1 MKEKLTVLM
10 VSFFGKSGGAQQ
22 TAQLANVL
30 SKGHMMTAIMPKYDD
45 AHFDESVDLI
55 KVSAPRGY
63 LKTMLKTIDLP
74 FFMNLVRKIDHIH
87 PDVIH
92 MTSRHPWSPL
102 LLFFLRRKYPVVTTI
117 HDPEPNIG
125 GRVRSVQRLSNRMLI
140 ILSNKIIVFGE
151 KLKEDLIRNGVPEEK
166 IEITSH
172 GVFSFFLDWKKDD
185 VEEEKNT
192 ILFFG
197 QITTYKG
204 LEYLIEA
211 AEIIKNELHN
221 FKIIVAGKGDI
232 NKHKALIKIKNLTDT
247 FVLINEYI
255 PNETVPELFQRSS
268 LVVLPYIEGTQS
280 GVIHVAYVFKKP
292 VVTTDVGSIP
302 EVVEDGKA
310 GFVVPPRD
318 VTALA
323 EAIIKLLKDDEL
335 RKEMGEY
342 AYRKIKEELS
352 QDKVAEKTIEIY
364 EKAIASHKKK
374 VII

>member
-1 MKEKLTVLM
+1 MKEKLTILM

-63 LKTMLKTIDLP
+63 LETMLKTIDLP

-92 MTSRHPWSPL
+92 MTSRHPWCPL

-140 ILSNKIIVFGE
+140 VLSNKIIVFGE
-151 KLKEDLIRNGVPEEK
+151 KLKEDLIRNGMPEEK
-166 IEITSH
+166 IEITPH
-172 GVFSFFLDWKKDD
+172 GGFSFFLNWKKDD

-197 QITTYKG
+197 RITTYKG

-221 FKIIVAGKGDI
+221 FKIIVAGEGDI
-232 NKHKALIKIKNLTDT
+232 SKHKELIKMKNLTDT

-280 GVIHVAYVFKKP
+280 GVVHVGYMFKKP
-292 VVTTDVGSIP
+292 VVATNVGSIP
-302 EVVEDGKA
+302 EVVEDGKT

-318 VTALA
+318 VNILA
-323 EAIIKLLKDDEL
+323 NAIIMLLKNDEL
-335 RKEMGEY
+335 RKEMGENG
-342 AYRKIKEELS
+342 YRKMEEELS
-352 QDKVAEKTIEIY
+352 WEKIAKKTIDIYEKTIEEY
-364 EKAIASHKKK
+364 RR
-374 VII
+374 